1 MTLDTTSRTSGST
14 DDTDTDDT
22 DSTDSTDGGAV
33 DQTAAAPAQDL
44 AHPGAVFTAVTSGG
58 LEQWRIVAVLGI
70 RVLAERLEGAASP
83 AGTERRSFT
92 LRFVRYRLSLPSEIA
107 PEAQEALERRDRR

>member
-1 MTLDTTSRTSGST
+1 MTLDTTSRTT
-14 DDTDTDDT
+14 DDTDDT
-22 DSTDSTDGGAV
+22 DGGADIDGTDGGADV
-33 DQTAAAPAQDL
+33 DGAAAAPAQDL

-83 AGTERRSFT
+83 AGSERRSFT

-107 PEAQEALERRDRR
+107 PESQERRDRR